1 MIAEPPVDRVGK
13 AAAQIWLAHLTAAAS
28 SITSKDRD
36 SERPACSEVGID
48 SIIEPF
54 ENSMVVVLPN
64 SPTLPFMIGV

>member
-36 SERPACSEVGID
+36 SNDQLVQK
-48 SIIEPF
+48 
-54 ENSMVVVLPN
+54 
-64 SPTLPFMIGV
+64 